1 MKKKKI
7 LLIVRRHVG
16 EIDFILP
23 LLYRLKDKFEI
34 ITFFSDYNSYETLI
48 NSKELYALWK
58 KICLKYFIVSNK
70 KRTIYKAI
78 IKILDLIEKRTSRQ
92 NNLRFFLLKKIFEFD
107 FFLKKCELNKN
118 DINFIFTPIVNQ
130 TSLPYLIKFLSKNS
144 KLVRFSEATW
154 IFPNK
159 KQNKILYNNN
169 RVFYDDYTDLYLLT
183 NNNFNYYLGNKI
195 NHKLKK
201 KILYTGFFRYENFW
215 VKKIKSLKDNL
226 KSKKKIIVIATR
238 GPNDIGLKKSSFID
252 IIESIVKLAKKTKN
266 VKLIFKIHPNKIQ
279 AEIDIINQ
287 ITLKNNFKSFI
298 LSTNHPINLA
308 LDAHICISINTSV
321 CLDFLYAKKSVI
333 EFFDAKN
340 ENKNNA
346 GVIFNTKKNK
356 WMSNF
361 ENYKLVSN
369 VKNYKEYTHQFKI
382 HLKKKSKLNKLNYKI
397 LNKINSKSFNSL
409 KLSNHLINIQN

>member
-1 MKKKKI
+1 M
-7 LLIVRRHVG
+7 
-16 EIDFILP
+16 
-23 LLYRLKDKFEI
+23 
-34 ITFFSDYNSYETLI
+34 
-48 NSKELYALWK
+48 
-58 KICLKYFIVSNK
+58 
-70 KRTIYKAI
+70 
-78 IKILDLIEKRTSRQ
+78 
-92 NNLRFFLLKKIFEFD
+92 
-107 FFLKKCELNKN
+107 
-118 DINFIFTPIVNQ
+118 
-130 TSLPYLIKFLSKNS
+130 
-144 KLVRFSEATW
+144 
-154 IFPNK
+154 
-159 KQNKILYNNN
+159 
-169 RVFYDDYTDLYLLT
+169 YLLT

-195 NHKLKK
+195 NRKLKK

-215 VKKIKSLKDNL
+215 VKKIKNLKDDF

-279 AEIDIINQ
+279 DEIDIINQ

-333 EFFDAKN
+333 EFFDAKK

-356 WMSNF
+356 WISNF
-361 ENYKLVSN
+361 ENYKLVNN
-369 VKNYKEYTHQFKI
+369 VKNYKEYTYQFKI
-382 HLKKKSKLNKLNYKI
+382 HFKKKSKLNKLNFKI